1 MDVWSTV
8 FKSGRKAST
17 DVYPVVHGF
26 DEQILLK
33 TLQENVTLLI
43 SLAPIIRLSAA
54 DLRSQLA
61 VLVPLRAVQIR
72 INGQAELLRR

>member
-1 MDVWSTV
+1 M
-8 FKSGRKAST
+8 ST

-33 TLQENVTLLI
+33 TLQEDVTLLI
-43 SLAPIIRLSAA
+43 SLAPVIRLSAA
-54 DLRSQLA
+54 DLKSQLT

>member
-1 MDVWSTV
+1 MDVLSTV
-8 FKSGRKAST
+8 CKSGRKAST
-17 DVYPVVHGF
+17 DVYPVVRGF